1 MRTLT
6 CTILALI
13 AFAANSILCR
23 MALGVASIDPASFS
37 TVRVAS
43 GALTLLVIWV
53 ISQSKG
59 AKKLSGSWVSAG
71 MLFLYMISFSFA
83 YVSLSAGTGAL
94 ILFGAVQATMILSAL
109 WEGERPR
116 REEWLG
122 LVMAIAGLV
131 YLVSPGLTAPSLTGS
146 TLMAIAGIAWGVYTL
161 RGRGSADS
169 LGETTGNFVR
179 AVPFVIV
186 VSLLALR
193 DMNLSAE
200 GALLA
205 VLSGAFASGLG
216 YAVWYAALR
225 GLTSIRAATVQL
237 TVPVLAAG
245 GGVLFLDES
254 ISYRLAISAILI
266 LTGIGLAVTGKFRKS
281 RVTV

>member
-1 MRTLT
+1 M
-6 CTILALI
+6 ILLSL
-13 AFAANSILCR
+13 AAGNRLH
-23 MALGVASIDPASFS
+23 MMEWLGVALAF
-37 TVRVAS
+37 
-43 GALTLLVIWV
+43 
-53 ISQSKG
+53 
-59 AKKLSGSWVSAG
+59 AG
-71 MLFLYMISFSFA
+71 FVY
-83 YVSLSAGTGAL
+83 L
-94 ILFGAVQATMILSAL
+94 IL
-109 WEGERPR
+109 
-116 REEWLG
+116 
-122 LVMAIAGLV
+122 
-131 YLVSPGLTAPSLTGS
+131 PGLSTPSVTGFV
-146 TLMAIAGIAWGVYTL
+146 LMTIAGIAWGVYTL

-193 DMNLSAE
+193 DMHLSAE

-266 LTGIGLAVTGKFRKS
+266 LTGIGLAVTGKS